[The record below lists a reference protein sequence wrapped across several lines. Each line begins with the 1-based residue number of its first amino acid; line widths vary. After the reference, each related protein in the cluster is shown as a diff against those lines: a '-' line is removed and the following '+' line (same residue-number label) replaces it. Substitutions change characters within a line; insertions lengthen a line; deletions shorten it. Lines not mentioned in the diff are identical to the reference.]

1 MMMMMMMGG
10 SEVGNVTSFYGVYK
24 SSAQMTF
31 CLCITKMWP
40 KLSTYIKRK
49 YMYENKVKMIVV
61 DKQTDPQACFFIK
74 RDTTKGWG
82 FWHMLMLKGISYH
95 STA

>member
-1 MMMMMMMGG
+1 MMMLMMMGG

-40 KLSTYIKRK
+40 KLSTYKKRK

-61 DKQTDPQACFFIK
+61 DRQTTDPQQIHKHAFSLK
-74 RDTTKGWG
+74 ETLQRDRVSD
-82 FWHMLMLKGISYH
+82 IC
-95 STA
+95 